1 MCPGSLQAGP
11 LPRIAV
17 FSDVDGTLLD
27 SRDRLAIRAEQMVR
41 LAPHAEL
48 VLASSRTLVEL
59 RDIQHRLGIV
69 GPLIGE
75 NGAVASF
82 PPGWRG
88 GKAERREVFVL
99 GEAEDRIRPR
109 VRQCAVRTGVDILFQ
124 RDLLPDGAK
133 SLQRGYSVC
142 VQNWVGPDA
151 DRFLA
156 ALRRDKLLAVRSG
169 NWITVTS
176 GADKGTGVRAVM
188 KHARKLKAGYKSS
201 VAIGNEANDRS
212 LLAAAQLR
220 FAIRNP
226 RRGHHETLVD
236 LRNVTAL
243 EWSGRELGG
252 WQLQG
257 F

>member
-1 MCPGSLQAGP
+1 
-11 LPRIAV
+11 
-17 FSDVDGTLLD
+17 
-27 SRDRLAIRAEQMVR
+27 
-41 LAPHAEL
+41 
-48 VLASSRTLVEL
+48 
-59 RDIQHRLGIV
+59 
-69 GPLIGE
+69 
-75 NGAVASF
+75 
-82 PPGWRG
+82 
-88 GKAERREVFVL
+88 
-99 GEAEDRIRPR
+99 
-109 VRQCAVRTGVDILFQ
+109 VDILFQ

-176 GADKGTGVRAVM
+176 GADKGIGVRAVM